1 MSAKS
6 HFTSF
11 TSLSNNFSQV
21 PLGIL
26 GLGQWQ
32 EDDEVNPG
40 GTPCSRTISG
50 SSEPIPNPST
60 FLTLFYFAR
69 MVRFY
74 SSVRTELLDGVRSKR
89 MFTEKLR

>member
-50 SSEPIPNPST
+50 SSEPEHFFDFI
-60 FLTLFYFAR
+60 LFREVGQILFVGSHGALR
-69 MVRFY
+69 
-74 SSVRTELLDGVRSKR
+74 RSQK
-89 MFTEKLR
+89 